1 MRTFKGFMPAL
12 VTPFTEDGATNQQHM
27 RKLTAYHLRK
37 GVSGFYV
44 CGGTGQG
51 VHMSVE
57 NRKKAAE
64 AVIEEAAGAVPV
76 LVHVGSMVA
85 SDAVELARHA
95 VAHGASAI
103 SSILPPGYTTMESLV
118 AYFTEL
124 SGAAPETPLLPYL
137 VNATIDVPALVE
149 RLCSIPTIA
158 GTKYTGPN
166 MDEMKKVIEIGRSRS
181 ASGAWSVMAGMD
193 QQCLFAAMAG
203 ADGNI
208 GSSLSVIPGPYRV
221 IWERFGQGEYD
232 RAYEMQVRATAVID
246 TMRKYHYTA
255 GLRYGL
261 NLLGVEC
268 SPPCLPELP
277 LDAQSKQALEADL
290 EKIGFA
296 ELAAL

>member
-1 MRTFKGFMPAL
+1 MRTFEGLMPAL
-12 VTPFTEDGATNQQHM
+12 VTPFTTDGATNQEHM
-27 RKLTAYHLRK
+27 RKLTAYHLQK

-51 VHMSVE
+51 VHMSV
-57 NRKKAAE
+57 NDRKKAAE
-64 AVIEEAAGAVPV
+64 AVIEETAGAVPV

-85 SDAVELARHA
+85 LDAVELARHA
-95 VAHGASAI
+95 ATHGASAI
-103 SSILPPGYTTMESLV
+103 SSILPPGYATMESLV
-118 AYFTEL
+118 AYFTRL
-124 SGAAPETPLLPYL
+124 SRAAPDTPLLPYL
-137 VNATIDVPALVE
+137 VNASINVPALVE

-166 MDEMKKVIEIGRSRS
+166 MDEMKKVIEIGRSLS
-181 ASGAWSVMAGMD
+181 ASGVWSVMAGMD

-203 ADGNI
+203 ANGNI

-221 IWERFGQGEYD
+221 IWELFRQGDYD
-232 RAYEMQVRATAVID
+232 RAFEMQLKATAVID
-246 TMRKYHYTA
+246 TMKKYNYTA

-277 LDAQSKQALEADL
+277 LDEKSRKALEIDL